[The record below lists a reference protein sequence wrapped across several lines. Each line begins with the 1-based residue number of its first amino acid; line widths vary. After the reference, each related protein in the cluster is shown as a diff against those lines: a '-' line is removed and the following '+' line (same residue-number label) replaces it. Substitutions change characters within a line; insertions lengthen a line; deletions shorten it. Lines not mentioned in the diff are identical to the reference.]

1 MATRR
6 RPIQSPSAICKAQ
19 GWADKWVAMNEALTW
34 EEAALR
40 NIAELASA
48 LYHLPQF
55 RMEHFDY
62 YEAQG
67 IDRDGSNLFCEL
79 GAQYLERGEMPPEPL
94 RKFLVKILR
103 AAIKPRGKLID
114 RDGLIVSTL
123 LHLEKLGLPLFPNR
137 DAPRENQTY
146 ARDIVIKAFKK
157 VGISISESTVEK
169 VWKSW
174 SPYFVRTF

>member
-1 MATRR
+1 MK
-6 RPIQSPSAICKAQ
+6 RPIQSPSAVCKAQ
-19 GWADKWVAMNEALTW
+19 RWADKWVATNQDLTW

-48 LYHLPQF
+48 LYQAPQF
-55 RMEHFDY
+55 RMEHFNY

-79 GAQYLERGEMPPEPL
+79 GAQYLERGEVPPEPL
-94 RKFLVKILR
+94 CKFLVKTLR
-103 AAIKPRGKLID
+103 AAIKPRGRLVD

-123 LHLEKLGLPLFPNR
+123 LHLEKSGFPLFPNR
-137 DAPRENQTY
+137 DAPREKQTY

-169 VWKSW
+169 VWKVW
-174 SPYFVRTF
+174 SLYLVRTF